1 MKNLPFIFIIIIFA
15 CNNNTENT
23 TKTSKD
29 TISDT
34 TIAALPPVDKFVFIK
49 PIDSLMSV
57 LYNEKLLLKNIE
69 SIDSIKLYPDV
80 ISAFNII
87 NINSMSYYHFPEQDL
102 QRNEKG
108 EHINLPGK
116 IIILSYKTEQD
127 AQNAFSSFTNDVLKH
142 KLDGK
147 MIFKPGGICFI
158 NEANI
163 YALHISTCG
172 DNSSIHLT
180 EKIIRERIFNSQS
193 FQGIKMYCSLSN
205 VELIN

>member
-1 MKNLPFIFIIIIFA
+1 MKNLPFIFIIIFFA
-15 CNNNTENT
+15 CNNNTENS
-23 TKTSKD
+23 TKISND

-34 TIAALPPVDKFVFIK
+34 TIVELPVDKFVFIK

-57 LYNEKLLLKNIE
+57 LYNEKLLFKNIE

-80 ISAFNII
+80 ISAFDIT

-102 QRNEKG
+102 QRNKKG

-127 AQNAFSSFTNDVLKH
+127 AHNAFSSFTNDVLKH
-142 KLDGK
+142 KLEGK

-163 YALHISTCG
+163 YAIHISTCG
-172 DNSSIHLT
+172 NNSNIHLT
-180 EKIIRERIFNSQS
+180 EKVIRERLFNSQS
-193 FQGIKMYCSLSN
+193 FQGIKMYCSLNN